1 LNFPFTNPYHIQLPR
16 FLLKVA
22 LILQFVQLHSIWK
35 LTSDGEFATGC
46 CFFSCKKNAPNKAA
60 PTTPITPRIL
70 LLLASTCTEA
80 KNFSMR
86 NKLIKSKQIELRDV
100 GFTTTT
106 MMRIPQSQYHYV
118 PTPGGET
125 FH

>member
-1 LNFPFTNPYHIQLPR
+1 MGNLPQ
-16 FLLKVA
+16 VA
-22 LILQFVQLHSIWK
+22 ASSPAKQ
-35 LTSDGEFATGC
+35 
-46 CFFSCKKNAPNKAA
+46 NAPNRVA

-86 NKLIKSKQIELRDV
+86 NILIKSKQIELKDV

-106 MMRIPQSQYHYV
+106 MMQIPQSQYHYV
-118 PTPGGET
+118 PTPGDAPFIKNLLFVKSSHT
-125 FH
+125 CTISMIKIQVTIYIFKK